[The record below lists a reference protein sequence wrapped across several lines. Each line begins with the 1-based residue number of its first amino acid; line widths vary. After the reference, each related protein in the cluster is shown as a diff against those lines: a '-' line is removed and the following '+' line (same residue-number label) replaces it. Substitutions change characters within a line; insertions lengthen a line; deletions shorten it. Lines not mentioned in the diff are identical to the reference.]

1 MSRLPVP
8 GGDAEQWGDI
18 LNDFLNVAHTANGTL
33 KAASTIADAATKANN
48 AQPKSEKGLANGYA
62 PLNGSGKVP
71 TANLPAFLS
80 SSDLDGAQVYE
91 VFLHIDYVPDPATVD
106 IASFN
111 LYEGFHVL
119 ITWTD
124 NTIGE
129 RGIYVVENGAL
140 VMSTD
145 IFDGNHNGALIWAY
159 RQTDGI
165 VERGPLL
172 YGVYTTEFCSL
183 VTLSDATPIPPPP
196 TNFVSKDGDTMS
208 GDLVVNGTVSGTS
221 KLQVPV
227 MRVTLTS
234 YGSVG
239 TITKDVPFYLD
250 SDGTTWKTS
259 ETLTTVQF
267 LVSGAGHVASVGFE
281 PVVMPFNSYYFNILT
296 ANLTVTNGSPDILS
310 LALPAETP
318 VANGFEMQYDPIVWS
333 STPVVQAGGDLS
345 LNNTTHVNTSVS
357 GVFQA
362 SLQFTASIYFDDG
375 SGHQG
380 N

>member
-8 GGDAEQWGDI
+8 GADAGEWGDI

-33 KAASTIADAATKANN
+33 KAASIING
-48 AQPKSEKGLANGYA
+48 AQQRSEKGQANGYA

-71 TANLPAFLS
+71 DANLPAFLTNAN
-80 SSDLDGAQVYE
+80 LDGAQVYE

-106 IASFN
+106 IASYN
-111 LYEGFHVL
+111 LQEGFHVL

-124 NTIGE
+124 NTFGE

-140 VMSTD
+140 TMSTD

-159 RQTDGI
+159 RQTDGF

-183 VTLSDATPIPPPP
+183 VTLSDMTPIPPPP

-208 GDLVVNGTVSGTS
+208 GDLVVNGTVSGIS

-234 YGSVG
+234 YGSFG
-239 TITKDVPFYLD
+239 TATKDVPFYLD
-250 SDGTTWKTS
+250 TDGTTWKAS
-259 ETLTTVQF
+259 EVLTTVHF
-267 LVSGAGHVASVGFE
+267 PVSSAGHVASVGFE
-281 PVVMPFNSYYFNILT
+281 PVVMPFASYYFKIQT
-296 ANLTVTNGSPDILS
+296 ANLTVTSSASDVLS

-318 VANGFEMQYDPIVWS
+318 VANGFDTQYDPIVWS
-333 STPVVQAGGDLS
+333 GTPLVQDGGALG
-345 LNNTTHVNTSVS
+345 LNNTTHADTSQA
-357 GVFQA
+357 GIFQA
-362 SLQFTASIYFDDG
+362 SLQFTATIYFDDG